1 MAFNAIHRFA
11 RISPRKVR
19 HLANLVRGKY
29 AGEALALLRYQPQRG
44 ARMLEDV
51 IKSAPGNAQ
60 DPEQLKGRNIDV
72 DDLVL
77 TDVRID
83 GGPMFKR
90 IRPRA
95 RGMAFMVKRR
105 VSHIQVT
112 LTDVNEM

>member
-1 MAFNAIHRFA
+1 MAFTAIHRYA

-29 AGEALALLRYQPQRG
+29 AEDALELLRYQPQRG
-44 ARMLEDV
+44 ARMLEQV
-51 IKSAPGNAQ
+51 IKSALGNAQ
-60 DPEQLKGRNIDV
+60 DPEQLKGKTVDV
-72 DDLVL
+72 DMLVL
-77 TDVRID
+77 TDVRVD

-95 RGMAFMVKRR
+95 RGMAFIAKRR

-112 LTDVNEM
+112 LTDVSE